1 VGVESASG
9 CPKCGYVRKEADRA
23 PGWQCPS
30 CGIAIEKYL
39 SQQRADEE
47 VVKKAIGAAA
57 ASSAAMA
64 VAAAHPATVALVQEE
79 HWIETPP
86 RLSLERRLGMA
97 LFDLMMAGVF
107 LWCWISPGAWRPTL
121 ASDLGLLML
130 MEFFVIHSSMFL
142 VGGSSEGGTGTK
154 ITLAFV
160 VMLFYVPV
168 AGAFAWWHGGWW
180 PALAFAWL
188 LASRVATMLAGQG
201 SDAYAS
207 RRARYYWACGGG
219 YYIAFVFVALVLPM
233 PKLGFNWKAQYEWAS
248 FWSIPPQD
256 VMAWGFLYFAAQG
269 LAKLLENPRRIVDS
283 E

>member
-1 VGVESASG
+1 VESASG
-9 CPKCGYVRKEADRA
+9 CPKCGYVRKATDKA
-23 PGWQCPS
+23 PAWECPS
-30 CGIAIEKYL
+30 CGVAIEKY
-39 SQQRADEE
+39 RALLEADR
-47 VVKKAIGAAA
+47 KALQTSVDAAT
-57 ASSAAMA
+57 ASRAAMA
-64 VAAAHPATVALVQEE
+64 VAAANPATVALVQEE

-86 RLSLERRLGMA
+86 RLPLERRLGMA

-107 LWCWISPGAWRPTL
+107 LWCWISPSAWRASL
-121 ASDLGLLML
+121 ASDLGLLMM

-142 VGGSSEGGTGTK
+142 VGGSSEGGTGVK
-154 ITLAFV
+154 ITVAFF

-219 YYIAFVFVALVLPM
+219 YYIAFIFVALVLPM
-233 PKLGFNWKAQYEWAS
+233 PRLGFNWKAQYEWAGY
-248 FWSIPPQD
+248 WNIPPQD
-256 VMAWGFLYFAAQG
+256 AMAWGFLYFAAQG
-269 LAKLLENPRRIVDS
+269 LTKLLENPRRIVDS

>member
-1 VGVESASG
+1 VESASE
-9 CPKCGYVRKEADRA
+9 CPKCGYVRKQADKA
-23 PGWQCPS
+23 PDWQCPS

-39 SQQRADEE
+39 AQQRADEE

-97 LFDLMMAGVF
+97 LFDLVMAGVF
-107 LWCWISPGAWRPTL
+107 LWCWISPAAWRPTL
-121 ASDLGLLML
+121 AADLGLLML

-142 VGGSSEGGTGTK
+142 VGGSSEGGSGVK

-207 RRARYYWACGGG
+207 RRARYYWANAGGC
-219 YYIAFVFVALVLPM
+219 YIAFVFVALVLPM
-233 PKLGFNWKAQYEWAS
+233 PRLGFGWKAQYEWAGY
-248 FWSIPPQD
+248 WNIPPQD

-269 LAKLLENPRRIVDS
+269 LTKLLENPRRIVDS

>member
-1 VGVESASG
+1 MESASA
-9 CPKCGYVRKEADRA
+9 CPKCGYVRKEADKA

-30 CGIAIEKYL
+30 CGIAIEKYRA
-39 SQQRADEE
+39 QQRADEE
-47 VVKKAIGAAA
+47 VVKKAVGAAT

-64 VAAAHPATVALVQEE
+64 VAAANPATVALVQEE

-86 RLSLERRLGMA
+86 RLPLEHRLGMA
-97 LFDLMMAGVF
+97 LLDLLMAGVF
-107 LWCWISPGAWRPTL
+107 LWCWISPTAWRPTL

-142 VGGSSEGGTGTK
+142 VGGSSEGGTGVK
-154 ITLAFV
+154 ITVAFF

-180 PALAFAWL
+180 PAAAFAWL

-207 RRARYYWACGGG
+207 KRARYYWANGAGC
-219 YYIAFVFVALVLPM
+219 YIAFVFVALVLPM
-233 PKLGFNWKAQYEWAS
+233 PKLGFGWKGQYEWAGY
-248 FWSIPPQD
+248 WNIPPQD

-269 LAKLLENPRRIVDS
+269 LTKLLENPRRIVDA